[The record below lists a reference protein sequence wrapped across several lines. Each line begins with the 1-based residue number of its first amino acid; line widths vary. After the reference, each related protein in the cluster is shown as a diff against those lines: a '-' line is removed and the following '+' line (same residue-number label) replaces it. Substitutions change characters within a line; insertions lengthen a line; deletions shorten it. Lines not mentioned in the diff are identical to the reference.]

1 MSFSDALSV
10 AYTQTPGA
18 QVVSSTIT
26 LVGDTQENLDVNATV
41 GPNVLTNAAIN
52 LIKADIQ
59 SLLLTCDQ
67 NIMLYTNNPLGS
79 TPQDTLNITANV
91 PYVWT
96 VNTGTVFSCP
106 FSNNVTKVF
115 VNNTVNVNAQFKL
128 RSILNNQGKG

>member
-1 MSFSDALSV
+1 MSFSDAVSV
-10 AYTQTPGA
+10 AYTQSPGA

-26 LVGDTQENLDVNATV
+26 LVGDTQENLDVNANV
-41 GPNVLTNAAIN
+41 GPNVLTNAAVN

-59 SLLLTCDQ
+59 SLLLVCDQ
-67 NIMLYTNNPLGS
+67 NIVLYTNS
-79 TPQDTLNITANV
+79 SSAPQDSLNITANV

-96 VNTGTVFSCP
+96 VNTGTIFSCP

-115 VNNTVNVNAQFKL
+115 VNNTVNVNANFKL